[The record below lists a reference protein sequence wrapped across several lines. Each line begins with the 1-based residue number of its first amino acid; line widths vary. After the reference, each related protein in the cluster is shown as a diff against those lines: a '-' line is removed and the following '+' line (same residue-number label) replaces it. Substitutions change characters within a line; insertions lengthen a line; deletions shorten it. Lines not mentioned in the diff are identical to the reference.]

1 MFSDSNQ
8 KIPTTTITLSE
19 CKGARRAVNSQR
31 PHCFELIL
39 KTGFLQLAAPDE
51 YVASDWLQTLVQSAS
66 GLFEMQEK
74 HKTLGCT
81 IVITSNHIITLRENF
96 EAPLRRMNISGK
108 EATQCGTL
116 PEMENKKMSISS
128 NVSESFNEV
137 IDFCILNPIHP
148 IGIVN

>member
-1 MFSDSNQ
+1 M
-8 KIPTTTITLSE
+8 TISLSE
-19 CKGARRAVNSQR
+19 CKGARRAVTSQR

-96 EAPLRRMNISGK
+96 DAPLRRMNMSGK
-108 EATQCGTL
+108 DAHFNAL
-116 PEMENKKMSISS
+116 PESETKKLIISS
-128 NVSESFNEV
+128 NVSEIFNEV
-137 IDFCILNPIHP
+137 IRFYFSP
-148 IGIVN
+148 V